1 MFGAL
6 DTALYCTLDTTD
18 VHLRALQCFSDE
30 ALNQSISQLTG
41 HTEGPHSEKNT
52 LTLTH

>member
-6 DTALYCTLDTTD
+6 DTARPFDL
-18 VHLRALQCFSDE
+18 HLRALQCFSDE

-41 HTEGPHSEKNT
+41 HRAGPHSE
-52 LTLTH
+52 